1 MPPFTSI
8 KRRELIKALRR
19 AGFEGPFAGGKHEF
33 MVKGH
38 LRLVMPNPHA
48 GEISKELLIR
58 ILRQA
63 KISREEWE
71 KFS

>member
-1 MPPFTSI
+1 MPPFISI
-8 KRRELIKALRR
+8 KRHELIKALRR

-38 LRLVMPNPHA
+38 LRLVMPNPHE

-71 KFS
+71 KL